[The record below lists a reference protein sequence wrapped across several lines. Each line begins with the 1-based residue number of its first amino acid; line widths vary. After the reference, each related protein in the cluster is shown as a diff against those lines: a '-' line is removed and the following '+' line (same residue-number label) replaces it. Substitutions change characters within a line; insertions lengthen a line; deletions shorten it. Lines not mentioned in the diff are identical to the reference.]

1 MEVAQQLRMVAQ
13 GCIEDPDYART
24 VLEGD
29 GYPEVRQALVA
40 DLEVADGV
48 KGFLTRRPTNAFGIQ
63 SWDGLRSHWS
73 DLEFGNTRSII
84 IIGG

>member
-1 MEVAQQLRMVAQ
+1 MAGNQQLRTVAQ

-40 DLEVADGV
+40 DLEVADEV
-48 KGFLTRRPTNAFGIQ
+48 KGFQ
-63 SWDGLRSHWS
+63 SSAIYNWDGLRSQWC
-73 DLEFGNTRSII
+73 DLEFGHTRSII
-84 IIGG
+84 IVGR